1 MIKKGDIT
9 KKLALKIKL
18 ERTKRNL
25 TQDDVS
31 ELSGISKQYYS
42 GIENAKSS
50 PTIETIAAI
59 AEAFGMKIE
68 DLVKVDKID
77 L

>member
-1 MIKKGDIT
+1 MIKKGEIT

-18 ERTKRNL
+18 ERTKRSM
-25 TQDDVS
+25 TQEDVA
-31 ELSGISKQYYS
+31 EKSGLSKQYYS

-50 PTIETIAAI
+50 PTIETIALI
-59 AEAFGMKIE
+59 AQAFEMKIE
-68 DLVKVDKID
+68 DLVKVDKIE